1 MVILATEGFRLSVDS
16 IERGSAAS
24 LSSVAITD
32 LPVRCEVNGSTSG
45 CKRKIY
51 VLNNIKGKKNEN
63 FIISDFHNIRRIN
76 LL

>member
-24 LSSVAITD
+24 LSSVATTD

-45 CKRKIY
+45 YKKNIY
-51 VLNNIKGKKNEN
+51 VMNNIIGKKNEN
-63 FIISDFHNIRRIN
+63 FTTNNFFSQMKYLR
-76 LL
+76 